1 MHNIDTQTRAQAQ
14 GQAVLE
20 FGAETEIEDKDEMK
34 TVNMDDFF
42 SDAPLDVESAV
53 TGKTCNIFDPE
64 CEACQ

>member
-1 MHNIDTQTRAQAQ
+1 MRDDMMRNEHEQRQTLVTIER
-14 GQAVLE
+14 E
-20 FGAETEIEDKDEMK
+20 SIETGSDEEAGL
-34 TVNMDDFF
+34 DFF

>member
-1 MHNIDTQTRAQAQ
+1 MHNIDTQTRAQ

-20 FGAETEIEDKDEMK
+20 IEAETDNKEEMK

-42 SDAPLDVESAV
+42 SDTPLDVESAV

>member
-1 MHNIDTQTRAQAQ
+1 MHNTDTQTRTHAQ

-20 FGAETEIEDKDEMK
+20 IEAENEDKDEMK

>member
-1 MHNIDTQTRAQAQ
+1 MRNIDTQTRAQAQ
-14 GQAVLE
+14 GHAVLE
-20 FGAETEIEDKDEMK
+20 IEAETEDKDEVK
-34 TVNMDDFF
+34 LVNMDDFF

>member
-1 MHNIDTQTRAQAQ
+1 MHNIDTQTRTHAQ

-20 FGAETEIEDKDEMK
+20 IEAENEDKDEMK